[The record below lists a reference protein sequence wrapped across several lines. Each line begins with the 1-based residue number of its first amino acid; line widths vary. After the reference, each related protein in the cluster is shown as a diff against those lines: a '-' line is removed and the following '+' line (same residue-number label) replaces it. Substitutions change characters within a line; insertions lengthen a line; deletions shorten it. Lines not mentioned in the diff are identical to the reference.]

1 MMEVPSLTVER
12 LRPVVLKGIVE
23 LGSWEEGVLKR
34 VVGLPL
40 EEDGEGPDRRPAGG
54 VHLQHDL
61 S

>member
-40 EEDGEGPDRRPAGG
+40 EEDGEGLEETQRGG
-54 VHLQHDL
+54 CTCGMT
-61 S
+61 

>member
-40 EEDGEGPDRRPAGG
+40 EEDGEGLIGDPAGE

>member
-40 EEDGEGPDRRPAGG
+40 EEDGEGLEETQRGECTCG
-54 VHLQHDL
+54 MT
-61 S
+61 